1 MSPGWRRVRSWTVR
15 VAVLAVIGGAGLGV
29 YRVRKAQAG
38 ATYPN
43 APAHRGEFLVL
54 VRCRGS
60 VKASRS
66 VGIYTP
72 VVPNLRIAWIAA
84 PGSTAKT
91 GDVILRFDSS
101 TAQQQ
106 LMQKQAQLKQSQAT
120 LDQAVA
126 QSKITAQQDQRQLA
140 DANFTVEQAGNK
152 VKVDELQFGKIKG
165 QESAI
170 DLEVAQRRLNLQEAT
185 VALHQASSASR
196 IASLTRQRDQVQ
208 TDVDITT
215 SRIAQM
221 ELKAPIDGLLLFNM
235 NYSGVFTTADA
246 KPYKVGDTVGSNMNL
261 GEIPDLGSLEMNVKL
276 EEADRGRVAVG
287 QDAMVRVDALPES
300 SVPAKVS
307 QVTALAEMSMEY
319 PYTRSFRASAKLL
332 RPDPRLRPDMN
343 GGLDVIVSRIPDAVS
358 IPAKALFTR
367 AGKPVVYVGEKGVY
381 RAVEVGIKARNPD
394 EVAVTGVPAG
404 ATVALVDVAAEE
416 RKK

>member
-1 MSPGWRRVRSWTVR
+1 
-15 VAVLAVIGGAGLGV
+15 
-29 YRVRKAQAG
+29 
-38 ATYPN
+38 
-43 APAHRGEFLVL
+43 
-54 VRCRGS
+54 
-60 VKASRS
+60 
-66 VGIYTP
+66 
-72 VVPNLRIAWIAA
+72 
-84 PGSTAKT
+84 
-91 GDVILRFDSS
+91 
-101 TAQQQ
+101 
-106 LMQKQAQLKQSQAT
+106 
-120 LDQAVA
+120 
-126 QSKITAQQDQRQLA
+126 
-140 DANFTVEQAGNK
+140 
-152 VKVDELQFGKIKG
+152 
-165 QESAI
+165 
-170 DLEVAQRRLNLQEAT
+170 

-367 AGKPVVYVGEKGVY
+367 AGKPVVYVGEKGRY
-381 RAVEVGIKARNPD
+381 RAVEVGIQARNPD

-404 ATVALVDVAAEE
+404 SAVALVDVAAEE